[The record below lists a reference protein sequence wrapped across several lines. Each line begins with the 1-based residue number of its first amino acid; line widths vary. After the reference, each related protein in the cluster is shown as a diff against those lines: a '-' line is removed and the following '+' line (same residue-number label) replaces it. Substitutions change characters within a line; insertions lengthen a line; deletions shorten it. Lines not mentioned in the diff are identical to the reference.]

1 VTDTAD
7 ATPTTEAAGSTG
19 DVARSAALDAIRAA
33 AAARAPHGAPLP
45 DPQVEVL
52 ATWAVLVVAAQRAGG
67 TLFTFGNGGSA
78 ADAEHLAAELVGRYD
93 RDRRPLAALAL
104 TTNTA
109 AVTAIANDYG
119 FEQVFARQVHAVAGP
134 LDIVLGISTSGRSP
148 NVVAGLAAAR
158 DVGARRL
165 ALLGVDGP
173 TTSAGDVADSVL
185 AVAPD
190 HTPGVQEAHRLA
202 WHLLCVGIDAILDAP
217 LPPAAPRTG
226 ADHPVLGG
234 GRDRAAIE
242 QARVLDLEA
251 ALERVAGWRAA
262 GHRIATTNGCFD
274 VLHEGHVAALDE
286 ARRQADHLV
295 VLCNTDAST
304 TRVKGP
310 GRPVVPYDQRAAV
323 LAGLRSVDIVVAL
336 DDDLPTALLEQ
347 LRPDVHVKGSEYAL
361 GDLPEAAAV
370 QAAGGRI
377 HRNAMVADRS
387 TTAFLDRI
395 GPTS

>member
-1 VTDTAD
+1 MTDPDD
-7 ATPTTEAAGSTG
+7 AAAEIAGAG
-19 DVARSAALDAIRAA
+19 RAAAIAAIRAA
-33 AAARAPHGAPLP
+33 AAERAPHVAPLP
-45 DPQVEVL
+45 DEQVETL
-52 ATWAVLVVAAQRAGG
+52 ATWAVLVVASLRAGG

-93 RDRRPLAALAL
+93 HDRRPLAALAL

-119 FEQVFARQVHAVAGP
+119 FEHVFARQVHAVAGP

-148 NVVAGLAAAR
+148 NVVAGLVAAR

-173 TTSAGDVADSVL
+173 RTEAGDIADSVL

-202 WHLLCVGIDAILDAP
+202 WHLLCVGIDAILEAP

-226 ADHPVLGG
+226 LDTHVHDD
-234 GRDRAAIE
+234 GRDHASIE
-242 QARVLDLEA
+242 QARVLDLPD
-251 ALERVAGWRAA
+251 ALERIAGWRTA

-274 VLHEGHVAALDE
+274 VLHEGHVAALGE

-304 TRVKGP
+304 SRVKGP
-310 GRPVVPYDQRAAV
+310 DRPVVPFDQRAAV

-347 LRPDVHVKGSEYAL
+347 LRPDVHVKGREYDL
-361 GDLPEAAAV
+361 VDLPEADV
-370 QAAGGRI
+370 VIAAGGRI

-395 GPTS
+395 GPPS